1 MSISKE
7 AQKKLLKKL
16 NYSDADIQALVD
28 SEEEKDV
35 TLDDKVL
42 VFKEDE
48 LQTLKS
54 NSYKDGKKAGVEMD
68 VDDVKKELG
77 LDFQG
82 KSVKGLIE
90 AHKKKVLEDAKIE
103 PAEKVKELEAKVT
116 TLQST
121 VQSQEKLL
129 ADKETEVSGVK
140 TKSELYKHIPD
151 FGDRLAL
158 GQDDV
163 IQLMQ
168 SNGYEFKLENG
179 SLVPYKN
186 GQQLQDKTANPL
198 PAKDVV
204 NAFLTEK
211 KLIIPESVNG
221 GRGAGDNK
229 PPAAAMKLSEIKK
242 TFEAAGKSVLG
253 AEFAEAVAQAAKDN
267 PEFKMSE

>member
-1 MSISKE
+1 MLKQETI
-7 AQKKLLKKL
+7 QKIESLLKIKGL
-16 NYSDADIQALVD
+16 ADAIKSETETDIEIENV
-28 SEEEKDV
+28 S
-35 TLDDKVL
+35 
-42 VFKEDE
+42 VFSEDE
-48 LQTLKS
+48 IQTLKS
-54 NSYKDGKKAGVEMD
+54 NSYKEGKKAGVEMD

-103 PAEKVKELEAKVT
+103 PAEKVKELESKVA
-116 TLQST
+116 TLQTT

-129 ADKETEVSGVK
+129 ADKENEVSGVK

-163 IQLMQ
+163 IQLMI
-168 SNGYEFKLENG
+168 SNGYEFKLQDG
-179 SLVPYKN
+179 TLVPYKG
-186 GQQLQDKTANPL
+186 GQVLQDKLSNPL
-198 PAKDVV
+198 SAKDVV
-204 NAFLTEK
+204 NSFLTEK
-211 KLIIPESVNG
+211 KLVVPENVNG

-229 PPAAAMKLSEIKK
+229 PPAAATRLSDIKK
-242 TFEAAGKSVLG
+242 SFEAAGKSVLG
-253 AEFAEAVAQAAKDN
+253 VEFSQAVAQAAKDN